1 MKTTRIRFLLPLMM
15 LMGFLFAACNG
26 RDTLVDTYQELDNLK
41 WTYIDKIR
49 IPVKVEDASVGYVFY
64 LNIRHTGDYKYSN
77 IFVLIRQLNPD
88 GTKFSE
94 RKEFTLAL
102 PDGMWLGTGSGS
114 LLDHQIPF
122 RKGYHFPEKGTYI
135 IELEQNMRD
144 NPLRE
149 LSDIGLRIEKASN

>member
-26 RDTLVDTYQELDNLK
+26 RDTLVDTYQE
-41 WTYIDKIR
+41 
-49 IPVKVEDASVGYVFY
+49 VEDASVGYDFY